1 MEEGE
6 GKELIKERHCER
18 RTNRLVGCLT
28 DNHEE
33 IGMSL

>member
-18 RTNRLVGCLT
+18 RTNRLGCLT